1 MNKIIN
7 DFKKLIISALTLTL
21 FFLLQPAFANSLED
35 GVNALQQKDFDTAI
49 KALMKNKNNS
59 DGMYWIAEYYSGRY
73 GNRENA
79 KEAFKWMTKAAQKG
93 LVIAHARLGDF
104 YAEGFGTKQSLT
116 KAFDYRKIAAENN
129 HAAAMGLLGYAY
141 VTGKGVKEDKQTGM
155 EWLEKAVANQDLLSH
170 QMLGALILFDNKIN
184 PDLKRVEQLITKSWE
199 EGGYYYSAYLLGR
212 LYEDARFEDKN
223 NQKAMDFYKTAAEK
237 GKVTDAMLRLGL
249 MYQNGAFPLQNFS
262 MARDYYQQAYDL
274 GDKNAAQF
282 LANLNESINAIKRD
296 AEVARQAEEN
306 KFNQQYS
313 IGTEVCNASG
323 GGAEEYAGT
332 MFGKPYY
339 RKVYGTMEIRAYIER
354 RENEKLQLRTS
365 GIKLIMDVGK
375 SIQLNET
382 QSNWGHLTLNSI
394 FWSDYQAWK
403 PCFKF

>member
-7 DFKKLIISALTLTL
+7 DFKKLILSALTLTF

-49 KALMKNKNNS
+49 KALMRNKNNS
-59 DGMYWIAEYYSGRY
+59 EGMYWIAEYYSGRY

-79 KEAFKWMTKAAQKG
+79 KEAFKWMTKAMQKD
-93 LVIAHARLGDF
+93 LVVAYARLGDF
-104 YAEGFGTKQSLT
+104 YAEGFGTEKNFI
-116 KAFDYRKIAAENN
+116 KAFEYRKIAAENDN
-129 HAAAMGLLGYAY
+129 AAAMGQLGYSY
-141 VTGKGVKEDKQTGM
+141 YKGLGVETNKQEGLA
-155 EWLEKAVANQDLLSH
+155 WLEKAVLKNDLLSN
-170 QMLGALILFDNKIN
+170 QILGALLLFDEEST
-184 PDLKRVEQLITKSWE
+184 DLKRVEALLNKAWQD
-199 EGGYYYSAYLLGR
+199 GGYYYSAYLLGR
-212 LYEDARFEDKN
+212 LYEDARFEGKN
-223 NQKAMDFYKTAAEK
+223 NQKAMDFYKTAIEK

-249 MYQNGAFPLQNFS
+249 MYQNGSPVMRS
-262 MARDYYQQAYDL
+262 YPKAREYYQQAYDL
-274 GDKNAAQF
+274 GNQNAAQY
-282 LANLNESINAIKRD
+282 LANLNETINTNYRN
-296 AEVARQAEEN
+296 AELAQQAEQN

-365 GIKLIMDVGK
+365 GMKLITDVGK
-375 SIQLNET
+375 SIPLNET
-382 QSNWGHLTLNSI
+382 QSNWGHLTLNST